1 MSYVLGQLLTVQP
14 ALFKR
19 WVTLASSIHR
29 TTVTFITNILFHA
42 SWPPEGNLKYEWFI
56 PAHSWGWTKSGINLK
71 GQQNL
76 SLMAKLHWPKKTPCK
91 CRSIGPCCC
100 CTTLRKRKSPAH
112 NAERPLVVE
121 QTPPSGREAPV
132 VCMHEKYLRH
142 PTWKVLLRNSCSI
155 CVSPMI
161 HIKLIWSLCRFCHV
175 YITF

>member
-76 SLMAKLHWPKKTPCK
+76 SLMAKLHWPKK
-91 CRSIGPCCC
+91 
-100 CTTLRKRKSPAH
+100 
-112 NAERPLVVE
+112 PLVNVE
-121 QTPPSGREAPV
+121 VLDHVAAAQLSERGSHQPIMQKDLWWWSKHRHLGEKHLLF
-132 VCMHEKYLRH
+132 VCM
-142 PTWKVLLRNSCSI
+142 RNTSDTQRERC
-155 CVSPMI
+155 CLETRALFACP
-161 HIKLIWSLCRFCHV
+161 LW
-175 YITF
+175 YT